1 MGSVVGVQ
9 YLFLMKQFRID
20 TPSKK
25 SNCVCISSS
34 TKERMES
41 IKIEQMQ
48 AQFAEANAAVLR
60 GMQRRQQGP
69 PRVQRS
75 ADQKLIWIVVT
86 AVTNFLFIPCTFHSD
101 VLLKKHLV
109 FETVLSAFTL
119 MASFLYHF
127 CESMDYYPDR
137 GGRSTFSD
145 GAWLGK
151 GRWHRLDNVGA
162 ILCFVVL
169 LIQ

>member
-1 MGSVVGVQ
+1 MLNICEYKTSKHLFTQVSVSAS
-9 YLFLMKQFRID
+9 L
-20 TPSKK
+20 SAKK
-25 SNCVCISSS
+25 I
-34 TKERMES
+34 KMEQV
-41 IKIEQMQ
+41 KIEQLQ
-48 AQFAEANAAVLR
+48 AQFAATNAAVLR
-60 GMQRRQQGP
+60 GMQRYQQGP

-75 ADQKLIWIVVT
+75 AGQKFIWVVVT
-86 AVTNFLFIPCTFHSD
+86 AVTNLLFIPCIFHRD

-145 GAWLGK
+145 GVWLGK